1 MENKIKNGEKGI
13 MAGIITI
20 AIDKNKVGCQVNID
34 GLNARE
40 LSMVSAQLGIIQT
53 DILSE
58 IRRLTIR

>member
-1 MENKIKNGEKGI
+1 